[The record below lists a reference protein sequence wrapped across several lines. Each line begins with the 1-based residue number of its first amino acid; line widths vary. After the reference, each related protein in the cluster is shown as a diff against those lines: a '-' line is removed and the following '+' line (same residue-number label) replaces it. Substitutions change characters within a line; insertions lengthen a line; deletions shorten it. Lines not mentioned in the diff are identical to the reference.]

1 MLLFGI
7 YDTVFEGK
15 LHRLRKGKVIVMQFV
30 KTNDLKPGM
39 RLAKPIYN
47 KMGVLLY
54 ERNTKLT
61 LQGITSVENFGLI
74 GLFILEPAEPVPP
87 ITKEELEFEQFQ
99 TIYMFKL
106 KDDMDRLQKAKSI
119 TSVRE
124 LAENIYMHYGTLDHK
139 LHFTQNL
146 RSSVDFV
153 YKHAIS
159 VAILTAM
166 ISNTLRLNQEQSVSL
181 ISAALLYDFGYLY
194 VPHSILE
201 KGDDLTTDDEEVIQ
215 LNLEKGFH
223 AMEPLLQ
230 ASDLSSL
237 TLDVI
242 RLMIFSRSSSVSM
255 DTAPALKLF
264 ADILKV
270 ADKFDRMTAMN
281 INKAPVSELAAMK
294 HLRSNTSIYNSRV
307 VNALSISIH
316 ILPNG
321 ACIDLS
327 DGSKALV
334 VQENPD
340 NFLYPMILS
349 FEDNQLYD
357 LSDTEV
363 QKKFKI
369 QDIMKTMDNRIHID
383 AETLKQFVADDL
395 IKQTVQRFR
404 EKKMRMAEKRRQ
416 QEEEQTLTHIL

>member
-1 MLLFGI
+1 ML
-7 YDTVFEGK
+7 
-15 LHRLRKGKVIVMQFV
+15 FV
-30 KTNDLKPGM
+30 KTNELKPGM

-61 LQGITSVENFGLI
+61 LQGINSVENFGLI

-106 KDDMDRLQKAKSI
+106 KADMDRLQKAKGI
-119 TSVRE
+119 TSILE
-124 LAENIYMHYGTLDHK
+124 IAENIYMHYGVLDHK

-159 VAILTAM
+159 AAILTAM
-166 ISNTLRLNQEQSVSL
+166 ISNTLRLNKEQSVSL

-201 KGDDLTTDDEEVIQ
+201 KGEALDDGDEELIQ

-223 AMEPLLQ
+223 AMEPLLSV
-230 ASDLSSL
+230 SDLSAL
-237 TLDVI
+237 TMDVL
-242 RLMIFSRSSSVSM
+242 RLMIFSKNRNISE

-264 ADILKV
+264 VDILKV
-270 ADKFDRMTAMN
+270 ADKFDRLTAMN
-281 INKAPVSELAAMK
+281 INITPISELAAIK
-294 HLRSNTSIYNSRV
+294 YLRSNSSMYNPKV
-307 VNALSISIH
+307 VNALSVSIH

-321 ACIDLS
+321 ACIDLT
-327 DGSKALV
+327 DGTKALI

-340 NFLYPMILS
+340 NFLFPMILS
-349 FEDNQLYD
+349 FKDNQLYD

-383 AETLKQFVADDL
+383 EETLKQFVADDL
-395 IKQTVQRFR
+395 IKETVQRFH
-404 EKKMRMAEKRRQ
+404 KKKILLAEKRRQ
-416 QEEEQTLTHIL
+416 QEAEQAL

>member
-1 MLLFGI
+1 
-7 YDTVFEGK
+7 
-15 LHRLRKGKVIVMQFV
+15 MQFV
-30 KTNDLKPGM
+30 KTNELKPGM

-61 LQGITSVENFGLI
+61 LQGINSVENFGLI
-74 GLFILEPAEPVPP
+74 GLYILEPAEPVPP

-106 KDDMDRLQKAKSI
+106 KDDMDRLQKEKGI
-119 TSVRE
+119 TSISE

-166 ISNTLRLNQEQSVSL
+166 ISNTLRVSKEQAVSL

-201 KGDDLTTDDEEVIQ
+201 KGEDLDDGDEELIQ
-215 LNLEKGFH
+215 LHLENGFH
-223 AMEPLLQ
+223 AMESLLA
-230 ASDLSSL
+230 ASDLSTL
-237 TLDVI
+237 TLDII
-242 RLMIFSRSSSVSM
+242 RLMTFTRNRTVSE
-255 DTAPALKLF
+255 DTVPVLKLF
-264 ADILKV
+264 TDILKV

-281 INKAPVSELAAMK
+281 INIAPVSELAAIK
-294 HLRSNTSIYNSRV
+294 FLRSNSSVYNAKV
-307 VNALSISIH
+307 VNALSTCIH

-321 ACIDLS
+321 ACIDLT
-327 DGSKALV
+327 DGTKAMV

-340 NFLYPMILS
+340 NFLHPMILS
-349 FEDNQLYD
+349 LKDYQLYD
-357 LSDTEV
+357 LSNDEI
-363 QKKFKI
+363 QQIFKI
-369 QDIMKTMDNRIHID
+369 KDIMKTMDNRIHID

-395 IKQTVQRFR
+395 IKETVRRFH
-404 EKKMRMAEKRRQ
+404 EKKMKLLEKRKQ
-416 QEEEQTLTHIL
+416 QEADDLLQNML

>member
-1 MLLFGI
+1 ML
-7 YDTVFEGK
+7 
-15 LHRLRKGKVIVMQFV
+15 FV
-30 KTNDLKPGM
+30 KTNELKPGM

-61 LQGITSVENFGLI
+61 LQGINSVENFGLI

-106 KDDMDRLQKAKSI
+106 KDDMDRLQKAKGIASI
-119 TSVRE
+119 PE
-124 LAENIYMHYGTLDHK
+124 LAENIYMHYGVLDHK

-166 ISNTLRLNQEQSVSL
+166 ISNTLRLNKEQSVSL

-194 VPHSILE
+194 VPHTILE
-201 KGDDLTTDDEEVIQ
+201 KGEELADEDEEVIQ

-223 AMEPLLQ
+223 TMEPLLSV
-230 ASDLSSL
+230 SDLSAL
-237 TLDVI
+237 TMDVM
-242 RLMIFSRSSSVSM
+242 RLMIFSRNRNVSE

-264 ADILKV
+264 VDILKV
-270 ADKFDRMTAMN
+270 ADKFDRLTAMN
-281 INKAPVSELAAMK
+281 INKAPISELAAIK
-294 HLRSNTSIYNSRV
+294 YLRSNTSIYNSRV
-307 VNALSISIH
+307 VNALSVSIQ

-321 ACIDLS
+321 ACIDLT
-327 DGSKALV
+327 DGSKGLI

-357 LSDTEV
+357 LSDIDI

-369 QDIMKTMDNRIHID
+369 KDIMKTMDNRIHID

-395 IKQTVQRFR
+395 IKETVRRFH
-404 EKKMRMAEKRRQ
+404 EKKMKIVERRRQ
-416 QEEEQTLTHIL
+416 QESEELLHNML